1 MNAEE
6 KNGSNIV
13 SDILSYP
20 YETKNR
26 FNDSN
31 IFSPIWQPEPVSEQ
45 TTGMLLAANGLA
57 ALSCQS
63 QSDGVWMSLPYNLHF
78 DYL

>member
-1 MNAEE
+1 MAINKTAFA
-6 KNGSNIV
+6 GI
-13 SDILSYP
+13 ILSFFLGLIYGRHVRH
-20 YETKNR
+20 YFIVTNQFYHGKT
-26 FNDSN
+26 
-31 IFSPIWQPEPVSEQ
+31 EQ
-45 TTGMLLAANGLA
+45 TTGMLLATNGLA